1 MNSRVIKTF
10 LQWTPNSVDVP
21 LKNGLRVQIL
31 PTMDDLARARK
42 HQFAAFIADEGLLV
56 VWDDDAMQVLA
67 RAKQIENELMHLV
80 WSQGQPE
87 EEEDEKK
94 APRVTEVEIDP
105 ESGAI
110 VPEQRPTHM
119 MNTVLVTCTLCI
131 IIVMLGAGFRQLAI
145 EIMVD
150 KGYARLAFM
159 LLIPVQVFFT
169 LVSSQAVFFLPRYFA
184 NPSRSLSS
192 SSSRSLSAVSHSS

>member
-56 VWDDDAMQVLA
+56 VWDDDAMQVLT

-110 VPEQRPTHM
+110 VPEKRPTHM

-145 EIMVD
+145 EVMVD
-150 KGYARLAFM
+150 HSYLRLAFI
-159 LLIPVQVFFT
+159 LLTPIQVFFT
-169 LVSSQAVFFLPRYFA
+169 LVS
-184 NPSRSLSS
+184 RSLPFFFFPPFSFPPFT
-192 SSSRSLSAVSHSS
+192 SLTLRVSV